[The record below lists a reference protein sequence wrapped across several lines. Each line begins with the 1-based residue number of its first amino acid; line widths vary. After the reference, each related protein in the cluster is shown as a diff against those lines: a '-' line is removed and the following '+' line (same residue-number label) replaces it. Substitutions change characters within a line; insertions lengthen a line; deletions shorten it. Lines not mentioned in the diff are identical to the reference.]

1 MHNYS
6 GSLVELPKKG
16 KALIIADIHGNLT
29 DFNKL
34 MDIWKDFKK
43 DDNHLVLIGDFIH
56 AIDHDKDKSIEI
68 LESVKSNFEKDSNFH
83 VLLGNHE
90 WSVITSVAIYKNLE
104 DLNSTFEFLLK
115 QKFQDQWQDKLK
127 EYQHFFRKLPLA
139 VKTGNKVFMSHSGP
153 AKEVNS
159 IEDVIRIKDAGY
171 LHNQKLVELLWNRYG
186 DYDNHDIDS
195 FLKNVGCTAM
205 IVGHTPVDGAKLIGE
220 KQLILSSSLSRG
232 NKAYIVLDLEKKIR
246 NAKEIMK
253 AVKFLKDRKSVV

>member
-1 MHNYS
+1 MHNYR

-43 DDNHLVLIGDFIH
+43 EDNHLVLIGDFIH
-56 AIDHDKDKSIEI
+56 AIDHDKDESIEL
-68 LESVKSNFEKDSNFH
+68 LETVKSNFEKDTNFH

-90 WSVITSVAIYKNLE
+90 WSVITSVAIYKNME
-104 DLNSTFEFLLK
+104 DLNSTFEILLK
-115 QKFQDQWQDKLK
+115 EKFQDKWLDKLK
-127 EYQHFFRKLPLA
+127 EYQDFFRKLPIA
-139 VKTGNKVFMSHSGP
+139 VKTGNKVFISHAGP

-159 IEDVIRIKDAGY
+159 IEDVIHITDVSY
-171 LHNQKLVELLWNRYG
+171 LNNQKLLGLLWNRYG
-186 DYDNHDIDS
+186 DYDNNDIDS
-195 FLKNVGCTAM
+195 FLKNVGCQAM

-232 NKAYIVLDLEKKIR
+232 NKAYIILDLEKKIT
-246 NAKEIMK
+246 NAQEIMK
-253 AVKFLKDRKSVV
+253 SVRCLN